1 MGRSNR
7 LTAVRCTW
15 LVLFSLSIA
24 GCSLPKIKNSLTT
37 GAATSAAVGVTS
49 VLSPGVIAPAI
60 AGGVTAAV
68 ATALTAEPEIKGE
81 PIQAE
86 TVIQEAPDNIW
97 TILDKLTSMAGWFL
111 ILVILIPMVIG
122 WILPGPTKLNR
133 K

>member
-1 MGRSNR
+1 MAMGRSNR

-68 ATALTAEPEIKGE
+68 ATALTAEPEIK
-81 PIQAE
+81 
-86 TVIQEAPDNIW
+86 
-97 TILDKLTSMAGWFL
+97 
-111 ILVILIPMVIG
+111 
-122 WILPGPTKLNR
+122 R
-133 K
+133 